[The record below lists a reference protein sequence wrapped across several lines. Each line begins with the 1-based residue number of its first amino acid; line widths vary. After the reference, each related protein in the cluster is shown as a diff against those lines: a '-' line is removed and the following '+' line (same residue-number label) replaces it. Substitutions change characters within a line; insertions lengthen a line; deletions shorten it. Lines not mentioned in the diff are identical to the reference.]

1 MKPTIQ
7 QITSLHNRL
16 VKQWCKWK
24 KSPADFFII
33 DNIDVIRLAQQQKA
47 LVAVMKT
54 PNYPFA
60 SSQDYKTYEV
70 SPAVI
75 AKITNYNHN
84 PGIVGLGCYKPHEF
98 FADSNYLLLDNISD
112 PSNLGVLLRS
122 AWAFGFHNVIC
133 HSETVHY
140 LNSKVVSASKGA
152 FFALAIHKLDLTV
165 WLKANYQQFVVYS
178 SYLHH
183 TTQPTVNLKTNRHIA
198 LLLGNEAA
206 GVNTALQP
214 YCHQNFMLNHDATLE
229 SLNVAVAGSIMM
241 YLFQESNNG
250 K

>member
-1 MKPTIQ
+1 MK
-7 QITSLHNRL
+7 QITSLHNPL

-33 DNIDVIRLAQQQKA
+33 DNIDVIRLAHQQKA

-54 PNYPFA
+54 SAYPFA
-60 SSQDYKTYEV
+60 FSQDYETYEV
-70 SPAVI
+70 SPAVL
-75 AKITNYNHN
+75 AKITNYTHN

-152 FFALAIHKLDLTV
+152 FFTLAIHKLDLVT

-183 TTQPTVNLKTNRHIA
+183 KTRPTTKFKTNHHIA
-198 LLLGNEAA
+198 LLLGNEAQGLNIA
-206 GVNTALQP
+206 WQP
-214 YCHQNFMLNHDATLE
+214 YCQQNLLLNHDAMLE

-241 YLFQESNNG
+241 YLFQEANNG
-250 K
+250 Q

>member
-1 MKPTIQ
+1 MKPIMQ
-7 QITSLHNRL
+7 QITSLHNPL

-24 KSPADFFII
+24 KTPSDFFII
-33 DNIDVIRLAQQQKA
+33 DNIDVIRFAIQQKA

-60 SSQDYKTYEV
+60 LSKNYKTYEV
-70 SPAVI
+70 SHAVL
-75 AKITNYNHN
+75 AKITNYIHN
-84 PGIVGLGCYKPHEF
+84 PGIVGLGCYKPHDF

-122 AWAFGFHNVIC
+122 AWAFRFHNVIC

-152 FFALAIHKLDLTV
+152 FFALAIHKLDLSA
-165 WLKANYQQFVVYS
+165 WLKANYQQFAVYS
-178 SYLHH
+178 SYLHDKTAP
-183 TTQPTVNLKTNRHIA
+183 TTNLKTNDHIA
-198 LLLGNEAA
+198 LLLGNEAQ
-206 GVNTALQP
+206 GLNTAWEP
-214 YCHQNFMLNHDATLE
+214 YCHQNLVLKHDATLE

-241 YLFQESNNG
+241 YLFQEANNG
-250 K
+250 Q